1 MTTMGAN
8 LLGIGH
14 LAGTESRA
22 AFDGFDGSTYV
33 DVANDL
39 ESAFISVSE
48 VVNPTV
54 VQIQSERVTTREVP
68 GCTFGYPFACKSFET
83 CFGSSE
89 GGVCEFRREGL
100 CCCVI
105 VSGVGE

>member
-1 MTTMGAN
+1 MQTMSIKRKMSIAAIVLASFIGGVFMTTMGAN

-48 VVNPTV
+48 VVKQTV
-54 VQIQSERVTTREVP
+54 VQFKDESETTRHAP
-68 GCTFGYPFACKSFET
+68 GCPYCYPAT
-83 CFGSSE
+83 GSTLE
-89 GGVCEFRREGL
+89 
-100 CCCVI
+100 I
-105 VSGVGE
+105 NY